1 MDEKKKFTLP
11 PVSQIGVVV
20 KDLKKAIEYYSKV
33 FGIGPFMTFEFAPK
47 KHWLKGKPMPIK
59 LNIAAAQWGPDMFEL
74 IQPVEGDAPHRW
86 FLEKHGEGLQHLG
99 FMVED
104 YDGWKD
110 YLVQQGIDVLMEAET
125 DVEGLGHVR
134 GAYMESDKTGGVLF
148 ELLDIKP
155 LK

>member
-1 MDEKKKFTLP
+1 MDEKKKFKLP

-20 KDLKKAIEYYSKV
+20 KDVKKAVEYYSKV

-47 KHWLKGKPMPIK
+47 KHWLRGKSMPIK
-59 LNIAAAQWGPDMFEL
+59 LNIAAAQWGPIMFEL
-74 IQPVEGDAPHRW
+74 IEPVEGDAPHKW
-86 FLEKHGEGLQHLG
+86 FLEKYGEGLQHLG
-99 FMVED
+99 FMVEN
-104 YDGWKD
+104 YDEWKD
-110 YLVQQGIDVLMEAET
+110 YLGQQGIDVLMEAET

-148 ELLDIKP
+148 ELLEIKP